1 MEVVG
6 LGGREEVCPARTK
19 WEALEACRQIRGA
32 LEAFLGV
39 VVWSRVLE
47 VVRVRRSSRDRLG
60 SSRYLAVV
68 VVGLEGRRAVPVS
81 ARLL

>member
-1 MEVVG
+1 MG

-47 VVRVRRSSRDRLG
+47 VVRVRRSSRDRRE
-60 SSRYLAVV
+60 SSRYQ
-68 VVGLEGRRAVPVS
+68 RHKRAEAEDREAYYPK
-81 ARLL
+81 